1 MKVTIYN
8 KFCQITNEDD
18 AHFLKLLDKELS
30 FRIQGAEY
38 SPAFKCGRWDGFQ
51 RILTSDLKFS
61 YGLLPRVIDF
71 YSNHNKQLTVEDE
84 RLPKSISS
92 KIDIITKLNS
102 LGKPPRKYQ
111 MDVLNVIDK
120 SDCGILRLATGAGKT
135 ILSALMTAHVGKPT
149 IIFVIGTT
157 LLHQTKKLFQS
168 LFDQPIGIVGD
179 GLCEIHDINIV
190 SVWTAGQALG
200 LKGKEIGDDIDD
212 DEIQL
217 EPNKYDQIKD
227 MLKRTKLVIYD
238 ECHLASAQTFQSIAK
253 SANPEYVYGMS
264 ATPWRDDG
272 SDLMVESILG
282 KYIVDVPA
290 STLIDQGYLIKPI
303 IKFIKAKKHPEKL
316 PKNYQT
322 IYKKYIVENEDRNK
336 QILDA
341 AVKLTNLGYQ
351 TLVSFNSINHGNILF
366 DLIKKQIP
374 SLLLSGKDSSEVRDD
389 ALNKIENK
397 TVKCLIAS
405 KIADIGWD
413 CPIMSGLII
422 ASGGKSS
429 VRSLQRVGR
438 VIRPY
443 PGKKS
448 AAIVDFY
455 DDVHYLKD
463 HSKSRYEIYTSER
476 AFDVTWV
483 K

>member
-1 MKVTIYN
+1 MSTIVISERYC
-8 KFCQITNEDD
+8 KIVDEDD
-18 AHFLKLLDKELS
+18 ARFLKLLDKELS
-30 FRIQGAEY
+30 FRIQGAEF

-71 YSNHNKQLTVEDE
+71 YSSHNKQLSVEDE

-111 MDVLNVIDK
+111 MDVLDVIDK
-120 SDCGILRLATGAGKT
+120 SDCGILRLATGSGKT
-135 ILSALMTAHVGKPT
+135 VISALVTAYFGKPT
-149 IIFVIGTT
+149 IVFVIGTT
-157 LLHQTKKLFQS
+157 LLYQTRKLFQS
-168 LFDQPIGIVGD
+168 LFDEPIGIVGD

-200 LKGKEIGDDIDD
+200 LKSDEIAEDVD
-212 DEIQL
+212 DERGISEDKYVQIRNMLRSAKLIQF
-217 EPNKYDQIKD
+217 
-227 MLKRTKLVIYD
+227 D
-238 ECHLASAQTFQSIAK
+238 ECHLAASATFVAISKAT
-253 SANPEYVYGMS
+253 NPEHIYGLS

-272 SDLMVESILG
+272 ADLLIESVLG

-290 STLIDQGYLIKPI
+290 SVLIEQGYLVKPV
-303 IKFIKAKKHPEKL
+303 IKFIKAKKYPEKL

-336 QILDA
+336 QIVDA

-366 DLIKKQIP
+366 DLISKNIP
-374 SLLLSGKDSSEVRDD
+374 SILLSGKDSIDIRNS
-389 ALNKIENK
+389 ALDKLESK
-397 TVKCLIAS
+397 TIKCIIGS
-405 KIADIGWD
+405 RVSDIGWD
-413 CPIMSGLII
+413 CPTLSGLVI

-429 VRSLQRVGR
+429 VRSLQRIGR
-438 VIRPY
+438 LVRPA
-443 PGKKS
+443 PGKKT

-463 HSKSRYEIYTSER
+463 HSKARYEIYTSER
-476 AFDVTWV
+476 AFDVTWI